1 VTPPASRPRGPAAPG
16 PEPLADRRDWRT
28 PAVMLAAGAAVLAI
42 SLGVRHAFGLFLA
55 PMSRDNGWSR
65 EVFSLAMAVQNLVWG
80 AVQPFAGRLS
90 DRFGAGRSI
99 LAGSALYVAGLVLMA
114 QAHAPSALVGSG
126 VLVGLG
132 LSGTS
137 FPIVFGA
144 IARSTPPARRSL
156 AMGVA
161 MSVGSLGQFVMLPG
175 AVLSI
180 ESIGW
185 AATLLAMA
193 ALGAAMAPLSAALL
207 ERPASGPPGEPPVR
221 LREALG
227 EALRHRGFWLLSFGF
242 FVCGFH
248 VVFIA
253 THLPAYLVDRGLG
266 PRTGAT
272 VLALVGLFNVAGSYV
287 SGLLGGRMR
296 KPGILVAIYGLRAVV
311 IAAFL
316 ALPLTETTA
325 HAFGAAMGLL
335 WLSTVPPTNGI
346 VASVFG
352 VRNLAM
358 LGGIVFFFHQV
369 GAFLGGWLGG
379 RVYVATGSYDA
390 VWWIAI
396 ALGVVAALL
405 NVPIREEPV
414 ARLRAAAEGVR

>member
-1 VTPPASRPRGPAAPG
+1 
-16 PEPLADRRDWRT
+16 
-28 PAVMLAAGAAVLAI
+28 
-42 SLGVRHAFGLFLA
+42 
-55 PMSRDNGWSR
+55 
-65 EVFSLAMAVQNLVWG
+65 
-80 AVQPFAGRLS
+80 
-90 DRFGAGRSI
+90 
-99 LAGSALYVAGLVLMA
+99 
-114 QAHAPSALVGSG
+114 
-126 VLVGLG
+126 
-132 LSGTS
+132 
-137 FPIVFGA
+137 
-144 IARSTPPARRSL
+144 
-156 AMGVA
+156 
-161 MSVGSLGQFVMLPG
+161 
-175 AVLSI
+175 
-180 ESIGW
+180 
-185 AATLLAMA
+185 
-193 ALGAAMAPLSAALL
+193 
-207 ERPASGPPGEPPVR
+207 
-221 LREALG
+221 
-227 EALRHRGFWLLSFGF
+227 
-242 FVCGFH
+242 

-414 ARLRAAAEGVR
+414 ASLSAAAEGAR